1 MLEITLLLG
10 GKFMV
15 LIDMI
20 DTFES
25 ERIRKL
31 S

>member
-1 MLEITLLLG
+1 MLEITFLLG